1 MSGFLFS
8 FLSGIELFFSG
19 RSLRKIGK
27 SAQEEAIWEKRPP
40 VGGKA
45 YIGGGKQGERT
56 SCGSKS
62 LHGRRQAGRK
72 NLLRVKIP
80 GFSPQE
86 EFL

>member
-27 SAQEEAIWEKRPP
+27 SAQEEASREKEPP
-40 VGGKA
+40 VGQKA
-45 YIGGGKQGERT
+45 CMGGGKQGERT

-62 LHGRRQAGRK
+62 LHRRRQAGKK
-72 NLLRVKIP
+72 NLLRVKKP
-80 GFSPQE
+80 V
-86 EFL
+86 

>member
-27 SAQEEAIWEKRPP
+27 SAQEVVIWEKEPP
-40 VGGKA
+40 VGQKA
-45 YIGGGKQGERT
+45 CAGGDKHKERA

-62 LHGRRQAGRK
+62 PHRRR
-72 NLLRVKIP
+72 
-80 GFSPQE
+80 
-86 EFL
+86 

>member
-27 SAQEEAIWEKRPP
+27 SAQEEAIWEKEPP
-40 VGGKA
+40 VGQKA
-45 YIGGGKQGERT
+45 CIRGGKQEEKA

-62 LHGRRQAGRK
+62 LYKRRQAGRK
-72 NLLRVKIP
+72 NLLWVEK
-80 GFSPQE
+80 SV
-86 EFL
+86 